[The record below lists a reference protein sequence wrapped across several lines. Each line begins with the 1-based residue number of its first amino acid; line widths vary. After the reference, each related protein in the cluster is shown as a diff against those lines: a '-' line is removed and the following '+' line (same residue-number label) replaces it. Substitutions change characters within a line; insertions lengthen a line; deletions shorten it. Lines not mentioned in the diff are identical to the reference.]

1 MEKLRDNTTAIVL
14 AAGQG
19 TRMKSQHSKVLHQFL
34 GRPMIVYL
42 MDTHKEV
49 GVQDLLVVGHQAD
62 LVQADLKN

>member
-1 MEKLRDNTTAIVL
+1 MKMLKKNLTALVL

-19 TRMKSQHSKVLHQFL
+19 TRMKSAKAKVLHEIL
-34 GRPMIVYL
+34 DRPMIVYL

-49 GVQDLLVVGHQAD
+49 GVQDLVVVGHQAD

>member
-1 MEKLRDNTTAIVL
+1 MLKKNLTALVL

-19 TRMKSQHSKVLHQFL
+19 TRMKSAKAKVLHEIL
-34 GRPMIVYL
+34 DRPMIVYL

-49 GVQDLLVVGHQAD
+49 GVQDLVVVGHQAD